1 MERERKGRG
10 IGGEKGK
17 ESLITETLTHKKTE
31 KQTQVETRGM
41 LSSWGI
47 HPSIQLSAVFPLKM
61 LVNRNGVGGLVQ
73 YKVQEQKLEDELKS
87 AELKTCSHAF
97 GNASCQARLFF
108 FFSELQ
114 PRATFLRGPF
124 TPRRETAS
132 IKSAEGCLITR
143 PAS

>member
-1 MERERKGRG
+1 MEREWKGRG

-97 GNASCQARLFF
+97 GNASCQAKLFF

>member
-1 MERERKGRG
+1 M
-10 IGGEKGK
+10 
-17 ESLITETLTHKKTE
+17 E

-87 AELKTCSHAF
+87 ADLKTCSHAF
-97 GNASCQARLFF
+97 GNASHQAKLFF
-108 FFSELQ
+108 LSCSLEQLFFAALLHPGERQL
-114 PRATFLRGPF
+114 P
-124 TPRRETAS
+124 
-132 IKSAEGCLITR
+132 
-143 PAS
+143 